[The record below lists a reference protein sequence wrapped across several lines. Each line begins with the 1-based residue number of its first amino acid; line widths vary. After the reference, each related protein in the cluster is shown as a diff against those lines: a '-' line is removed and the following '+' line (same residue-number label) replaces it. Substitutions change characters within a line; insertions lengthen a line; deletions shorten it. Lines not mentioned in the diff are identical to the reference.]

1 MKVRYDRNEDILLME
16 TSEDKIDYA
25 EEAGSVIVHYSKERR
40 PVLLEIQDASEFL
53 SQMQLLKSNSLAG
66 STAEIE
72 I

>member
-25 EEAGSVIVHYSKERR
+25 EEAGSVIVHYSKERK

-53 SQMQLLKSNSLAG
+53 SQMQQLKTNSQAG
-66 STAEIE
+66 LSVEVEI
-72 I
+72 